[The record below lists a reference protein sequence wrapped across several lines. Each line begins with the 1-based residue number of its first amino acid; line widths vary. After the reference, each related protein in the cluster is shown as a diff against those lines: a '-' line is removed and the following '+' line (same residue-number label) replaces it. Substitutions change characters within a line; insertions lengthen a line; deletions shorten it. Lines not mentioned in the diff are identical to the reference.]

1 MSNDRNA
8 KPPMPTDGDRVPAAR
23 STHSEID
30 EFLSKVK
37 ELAPATR
44 PGPRG
49 RLLFALDATMSRQP
63 LWDTACQLQAEMFRE
78 AAAIG
83 GLDIQLVYYRGLD
96 ECQASPWVSDAR
108 TLIGLMKKVHCEA
121 GETQIER
128 ILVHARKEDI
138 KQKVQALVFIG
149 DACEENPD
157 TLVITA
163 RKLSLPVFVFEEF
176 QESSDPEV
184 AKVFANIARLTNGA
198 YCRFDQG
205 SAKQLTELLAAV
217 ATYAAAGQQ
226 ALKEISATNAGAVR
240 LLRQLR

>member
-1 MSNDRNA
+1 MSKD
-8 KPPMPTDGDRVPAAR
+8 PTSLTAPTSPRAVIDAFLEKHAVQR
-23 STHSEID
+23 HS
-30 EFLSKVK
+30 
-37 ELAPATR
+37 
-44 PGPRG
+44 GRG
-49 RLLFALDATMSRQP
+49 RLILAIDATASREET
-63 LWDTACQLQAEMFRE
+63 WDLATSLTAKMLQA
-78 AAAIG
+78 AG
-83 GLDIQLVYYRGLD
+83 GLPLDIQLVYYRGLN

-108 TLIGLMKKVHCEA
+108 TLTGLMKKVRCEA

-157 TLVITA
+157 NLAISA
-163 RKLSLPVFVFEEF
+163 RKLGLPVFLFLEG
-176 QESSDPEV
+176 DNAKA

-198 YCRFDQG
+198 HCRFDQG